1 MTEPFTLPC
10 PFCGFAPRFM
20 KAGDKHKLGCTN
32 PECTAQPF
40 TVGSTQEQARKRW
53 NTRA

>member
-10 PFCGFAPRFM
+10 PFCGFAPRFT
-20 KAGDKHKLGCTN
+20 GKHKLGCTN

-53 NTRA
+53 NTRG